1 MTLKDIFIIDA
12 NFFISIFKLQRD
24 GAIKNLMNG
33 IAELRLDNLYSST
46 LILNELKLPNSSIA
60 IIKKFL
66 KFVPVPRQIINELT
80 ENVNPSATPQMADLS
95 LVALAKILKQKFG
108 KKTITIIT
116 NDFKLGKFIRS
127 YSPQF
132 NVLPPSGFLM
142 MLVNSLDDRIL
153 RNYFKK
159 LRKKISNYEMSYA
172 LERKDIYNPQEKLS
186 WLVEKAIGVA
196 CQCNL
201 IMQKEDLKTEGLDSK
216 RELFLINRYILGEKI
231 SKSQINAIKNLIPFL
246 DSIKNSQKEFNK
258 NKKLLLDNRLSDTL
272 VNVQKIING
281 LMDIFQLSMV
291 SLKDNDKEIF
301 EKVISKFL
309 AQFEFFISML
319 YLELDEL
326 EQALEHFDKTIVFSF
341 LAEQSKNIII
351 ANYIKG
357 LSLIFNNRF
366 KDAADQ
372 FSLSHKLA
380 EKFNSNQ
387 YRIINMGGEAIARF
401 LAGENEKAQ
410 ELMKHVNKLVEKDLE
425 MSLLLM
431 TEFAD
436 NFYVM
441 SRPEIAIHLYNEALE
456 ISIELSKLEQ
466 SERIIEKLKRC
477 FYSIGSCLPPMAAQL
492 QKVIDLAH
500 QQSSSES
507 IEKYNIEISKISE
520 INKLLFEDFP
530 IKTGKKWIKGINLPK
545 FLKEPMDLI
554 SANIKGN
561 ISMEMGTSTVT
572 SLICLTHEQGGIAIN
587 VPEPMMVGTPELY
600 KVKLNEKGTY
610 KIMEASQIEKEKFF
624 IRAKIYVKSKDDLI
638 LKKIFPKL
646 YGRFFD
652 N

>member
-1 MTLKDIFIIDA
+1 MTLKDLYIIDA
-12 NFFISIFKLQRD
+12 NFFISIFKLNRD
-24 GAIKNLMNG
+24 EAINNLMKG
-33 IAELRLDNLYSST
+33 IIELKLDNLYSST
-46 LILNELKLPNSSIA
+46 LILNELKIPSSSVA

-66 KFVPVPRQIINELT
+66 NFVPVPRQKINTLT
-80 ENVNPSATPQMADLS
+80 QNVNPSATPQIADLS

-108 KKTITIIT
+108 KIAITVVT
-116 NDFKLGKFIRS
+116 NDFKLSKFIRS
-127 YSPQF
+127 YSSQI
-132 NVLPPSGFLM
+132 NVLPPSSFLM
-142 MLVNSLDDRIL
+142 MLTNSLDNRIL

-159 LRKKISNYEMSYA
+159 LRKKMSNYEMSYA

-186 WLVEKAIGVA
+186 WLVEKSIGVA

-201 IMQKEDLKTEGLDSK
+201 ILQKEDLEVEELDSK
-216 RELFLINRYILGEKI
+216 RELFLINRYILGEKL
-231 SKSQINAIKNLIPFL
+231 SKSQNNSIKNLIPFI
-246 DSIKNSQKEFNK
+246 DSIKKSQKEFNK
-258 NKKLLLDNRLSDTL
+258 IKKLLIDNRLSDSL
-272 VNVQKIING
+272 VNVQKIISE
-281 LMDIFQLSMV
+281 LMNTFQLSMV
-291 SLKDNDKEIF
+291 SLKNDEKEIF

-341 LAEQSKNIII
+341 FAEQSKNIII

-366 KDAADQ
+366 EEAADQ

-380 EKFNSNQ
+380 EKFKSNQ
-387 YRIINMGGEAIARF
+387 YRIINLGGEAIARF
-401 LAGENEKAQ
+401 LAGENETAQ
-410 ELMKHVNKLVEKDLE
+410 EIMKNVNNLVKKDLQ
-425 MSLLLM
+425 MSLILM

-456 ISIELSKLEQ
+456 ISIELGKLEQ
-466 SERIIEKLKRC
+466 SEKIIEKLKRC

-500 QQSSSES
+500 QQSSNES
-507 IEKYNIEISKISE
+507 IEKYNLEISKISE

-530 IKTGKKWIKGINLPK
+530 FKTGKKWIKGINLPD
-545 FLKEPMDLI
+545 FLKKPMNLI
-554 SANIKGN
+554 SVNIKGN
-561 ISMEMGTSTVT
+561 ISMEMGVSTIT
-572 SLICLTHEQGGIAIN
+572 SLICLTQEQGGIAIN
-587 VPEPMMVGTPELY
+587 VPEPLMIGTPELY
-600 KVKLNEKGTY
+600 KVELNEKGSY
-610 KIMEASQIEKEKFF
+610 KIIEASQIEKEKFF

-646 YGRFFD
+646 YGKFFD

>member
-1 MTLKDIFIIDA
+1 MTLKDLFIIDA
-12 NFFISIFKLQRD
+12 NFFISIFKLKREEV
-24 GAIKNLMNG
+24 IKNLMKG
-33 IAELRLDNLYSST
+33 ITELKLDNLYTSN
-46 LILNELKLPNSSIA
+46 LVLNELKLPRTSVA
-60 IIKKFL
+60 MIKKFL
-66 KFVPVPRQIINELT
+66 KFVPVSRQKINELSQ
-80 ENVNPSATPQMADLS
+80 NVNPSATPQMADLS

-108 KKTITIIT
+108 KKAITVVT
-116 NDFKLGKFIRS
+116 NDFKLSKFIHS

-132 NVLPPSGFLM
+132 NVLPPSSFLM
-142 MLVNSLDDRIL
+142 MLVNSLDNRLL

-159 LRKKISNYEMSYA
+159 IRKKLINYEMSYA

-201 IMQKEDLKTEGLDSK
+201 ILQKDDLEIEQLDSK
-216 RELFLINRYILGEKI
+216 RELFLINRYILGEKL
-231 SKSQINAIKNLIPFL
+231 SKSQFNAIKNLIPFL
-246 DSIKNSQKEFNK
+246 DSIKKSQKKFNK
-258 NKKLLLDNRLSDTL
+258 IKRLLIDNRLSDSL
-272 VNVQKIING
+272 VNVQEIISD
-281 LMDIFQLSMV
+281 LMNTFQLSMV
-291 SLKDNDKEIF
+291 SLMDNEKDTFK
-301 EKVISKFL
+301 KVISKFL

-380 EKFNSNQ
+380 GKFKSEQ

-410 ELMKHVNKLVEKDLE
+410 EIMKNVNTLVEKNLE

-456 ISIELSKLEQ
+456 ISIELGKLEQ

-507 IEKYNIEISKISE
+507 IEKYNLEISKISE

-530 IKTGKKWIKGINLPK
+530 IKTGKKWIKGINLPE
-545 FLKEPMDLI
+545 FLKGPMDLI

-561 ISMEMGTSTVT
+561 ISMETGTSTIT
-572 SLICLTHEQGGIAIN
+572 SLICLTSEHGGIAIN
-587 VPEPMMVGTPELY
+587 VPEPLMIGTPELY
-600 KVKLNEKGTY
+600 KVRLNKKGTY
-610 KIMEASQIEKEKFF
+610 KIIEASQIEKEKFF

-646 YGRFFD
+646 YGKFFE